1 MPAPILYTIGHSNH
15 PADRFAALLKAH
27 GIRLLADIRSQPASR
42 FLPQFNRA
50 ALAPMLEASGIAYR
64 WLGDRLG
71 GRPRDPAM
79 YDADGH
85 PDYAKMAATRAFRE
99 GVDELLAA
107 AAEMPAAV
115 MCAER
120 DPQKCHRNQLVTP
133 ALLVRG
139 AAVRH
144 ILGDGALIPAA
155 QQRPVMRQY
164 KLFD

>member
-64 WLGDRLG
+64 WLVDRLG

-85 PDYAKMAATRAFRE
+85 PDYAKMAATRAFR
-99 GVDELLAA
+99 GGAWMNCLPPRRKCL
-107 AAEMPAAV
+107 PPS
-115 MCAER
+115 CAPSAIR
-120 DPQKCHRNQLVTP
+120 RNAIVTNSLRRPCWPVAQLSGISS
-133 ALLVRG
+133 AMAR
-139 AAVRH
+139 
-144 ILGDGALIPAA
+144 
-155 QQRPVMRQY
+155 
-164 KLFD
+164 